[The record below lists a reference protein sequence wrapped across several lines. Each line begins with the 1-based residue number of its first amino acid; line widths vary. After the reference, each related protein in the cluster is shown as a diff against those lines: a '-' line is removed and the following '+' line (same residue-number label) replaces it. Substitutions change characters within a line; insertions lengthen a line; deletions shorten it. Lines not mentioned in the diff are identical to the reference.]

1 LLALNPLAKMTVN
14 FNSWNPSKWSFT
26 KYRNG
31 DSFLSVGKIGSAD
44 FGDDDLIQ
52 SSITNHA
59 LFTALKITSDFCAK
73 AKFKIKRRQ
82 GDNITYDD
90 QDPLIKLLDNPN
102 FYQSNTDFIKEFI
115 WLKITNGTGI
125 MRPILPSGFNISPET
140 TESIYNLDNS
150 KLKYPTNFK
159 TPMFID
165 KADEEKFKETQLE
178 YVEGQDKITLEVGE
192 LMYFYDITNGIT
204 GSLLQSPSRVK
215 AVKPAISNIR
225 LALESQNVML
235 QTNGREMFAGQGAK
249 GANTGMSTPIEK
261 GDREEIEGKLI
272 HKYGMSAAKVRSI
285 VTNQGVNWQSLH
297 IALKELGLIEAT
309 GHNTSIIR
317 SAFQIPETIWK
328 NYAES
333 GDTFENKKE
342 GEIEMI
348 QNVAQPHM
356 NDFVNTLN
364 TFYGYE
370 DTPLVATFD
379 HVDAMQHIEDKKAD
393 KFLKISTAFRNL
405 VNAGVS
411 IEEAQEMAA
420 NIGITNLKK

>member
-1 LLALNPLAKMTVN
+1 MTVN

-31 DSFLSVGKIGSAD
+31 DSFLSVGRVGSAN

-52 SSITNHA
+52 ISIKNHA

-73 AKFKIKRRQ
+73 AKFSIKRGD
-82 GDNITYDD
+82 GDNVTYDET
-90 QDPLIKLLDNPN
+90 DPLVKLLDNPN
-102 FYQSNTDFIKEFI
+102 FYQSNSDFIKEFI
-115 WLKITNGTGI
+115 WLKITNGTGV
-125 MRPILPSGFNISPET
+125 MRPIMPSGFNVTPES
-140 TESIYNLDNS
+140 TEAIYNLDNS
-150 KLKYPTNFK
+150 KIKYPTNFT
-159 TPMFID
+159 TPMFVD
-165 KADEEKFKETQLE
+165 KADQETFKETKLE
-178 YVEGQDKITLEVGE
+178 YVEGTKKTGLEIGD

-204 GSLLQSPSRVK
+204 GSLLQSPSRVR
-215 AVKPAISNIR
+215 AIKPSISNIR
-225 LALESQNVML
+225 LALEAQNVML
-235 QTNGREMFAGQGAK
+235 QTNGRELFAGQGAK
-249 GANTGMSTPIEK
+249 GANTGMSTPMDS
-261 GDREEIEGKLI
+261 GDRNEIEGKLI

-317 SAFQIPETIWK
+317 AAFQIPETIWK
-328 NYAES
+328 NYGES

-364 TFYGYE
+364 SFYGYE
-370 DTPLVATFD
+370 DNPLVATFD
-379 HVDAMQHIEDKKAD
+379 HVEAMQHIEDKKAD
-393 KFLKISTAFRNL
+393 KFLKISTAFKNL
-405 VNAGVS
+405 VAAGVS
-411 IEEAQEMAA
+411 VEEAQEMAA
-420 NIGITNLKK
+420 SIGITNLKKK